1 MSDLLKQINTISND
15 NYNDIIKIK
24 QDSTLKLVTKNDPD
38 LQSVD
43 LSNALS
49 ELRPEIKRL
58 KTGIKEIDQLF
69 NTFVN
74 GNLMTGI
81 PAKDIILLSGMSGI
95 GKTTLAFTIFTNLYR
110 DHIKAAFFSFDM
122 KEDQT
127 MDAFRNALSG
137 YKATAEEHME
147 NIAIVGNKPVII
159 CRREQISISR
169 IDAYLT
175 KTPRDIIF
183 IDYFDK
189 LESDQIH
196 KSDKER
202 YSQIMQSLKQLVD
215 KHNCSLVL
223 LIQGN
228 EDKGYKFGRPT
239 LMNVYG
245 GKEVRSEADHILA
258 VYRRSKLDDNLD
270 ARFNNVTEVI
280 GLKLRSHA
288 VKNVALIKLEN
299 GKMLDLPWGEADDYD
314 RSGKK
319 K

>member
-147 NIAIVGNKPVII
+147 NIAIIGNKPVII

>member
-245 GKEVRSEADHILA
+245 GKEIRSEADHILA